1 MRKSRLALAA
11 ALLIVGALWIG
22 QGTGAVAGSAMTGQS
37 MWTLVGAVLI
47 VVGLV
52 VGIRELSRRPAGR
65 G

>member
-37 MWTLVGAVLI
+37 MWTLVGAVMI